1 MPTPQDIRDQ
11 LDLLQLSRD
20 NVQFL
25 LKQMTSRGGQTYASV
40 ETIRALR
47 DNRSQIS
54 KIKQNLRV
62 WNIPVEDL
70 PNDNEEENIIH
81 DSKGDTKHRAAN
93 PSKPKKTTYILL
105 LYFIGIT
112 IISIVSVY
120 AIKTRINSTN
130 QYIPPANPIIAFY
143 YPWYEYSDW
152 SYEKM
157 SDLPNTVYVGS
168 DETVMLR
175 HLQQAEAAGIHA
187 LICIWFGPD
196 NERLDKRCRRLLQLV
211 QEHHLNIRIA
221 IMPDQSSG
229 SDPSLRTLDGLE
241 KALTILD
248 REFMSSPA
256 YFTFRGKPVVFWFN
270 PSLLEVDV
278 WKQVRMRVDP
288 EGRQFWFGGAGSF
301 QYLDVYDALYYFDI
315 TAADSPEA
323 SMRYYEK
330 SLENYNSTHN
340 VQKPFIATV
349 MPGFDDTRYR
359 AGHRRAR
366 ENGDYYRRS
375 WLAAIDHRAEAVI
388 INSFNEFILGS
399 HIEPSEQYGNTYLKL
414 TRTLSQQYQE
424 AIGSK
429 EQGR

>member
-1 MPTPQDIRDQ
+1 M
-11 LDLLQLSRD
+11 
-20 NVQFL
+20 
-25 LKQMTSRGGQTYASV
+25 
-40 ETIRALR
+40 
-47 DNRSQIS
+47 
-54 KIKQNLRV
+54 
-62 WNIPVEDL
+62 
-70 PNDNEEENIIH
+70 
-81 DSKGDTKHRAAN
+81 
-93 PSKPKKTTYILL
+93 
-105 LYFIGIT
+105 
-112 IISIVSVY
+112 
-120 AIKTRINSTN
+120 
-130 QYIPPANPIIAFY
+130 AFY

-157 SDLPNTVYVGS
+157 SDLPSTVYMGS
-168 DETVMLR
+168 DEAVMLR
-175 HLQQAEAAGIHA
+175 HLQQAEDAGIHA

-211 QEHHLNIRIA
+211 QQHHLNIRIA
-221 IMPDQSSG
+221 IMPDQSPG
-229 SDPSLRTLDGLE
+229 SDPSLRTLECLE

-248 REFMSSPA
+248 QDFMSSPA

-270 PSLLEVDV
+270 PSLLEIDV

-288 EGRQFWFGGAGSF
+288 EGQQFWFGGAGSF

-330 SLENYNSTHN
+330 SLENYNSTHT

-359 AGHRRAR
+359 AGHRRDR

-375 WLAAIDHRAEAVI
+375 WQAAIDHRAEAVI

-399 HIEPSEQYGNTYLKL
+399 HIEPSEQYGNTYLEL
-414 TRTLSQQYQE
+414 TRTLSQRYQDV
-424 AIGSK
+424 IGSK